1 MDGIREKFG
10 QDAIGPAGVLGND
23 IGIGIG
29 GAGWNKDE

>member
-23 IGIGIG
+23 IGIG